1 MKVAPLFFVL
11 LLGCSSGSGSSSLD
25 GGSSGSSGSSSKCDA
40 IAEDIRQ
47 AATKRGY
54 AGADV
59 CADRAGDPEGLC
71 ERLREPR
78 RLQRRRRL
86 KPGYKSKQA
95 RSFRIEP
102 EFSRSL
108 GALLRER
115 RGDPNG
121 N

>member
-25 GGSSGSSGSSSKCDA
+25 GGSSGPSSKCDA

-59 CADRAGDPEGLC
+59 CADTMPAIQKDFASACANLAACNADGG
-71 ERLREPR
+71 
-78 RLQRRRRL
+78 
-86 KPGYKSKQA
+86 
-95 RSFRIEP
+95 
-102 EFSRSL
+102 
-108 GALLRER
+108 
-115 RGDPNG
+115 
-121 N
+121 